1 MKGLRFNQLG
11 GWASGL
17 ASILFFITGLAHLVI
32 LLNGNRY
39 LSGFL
44 IPKTFQISSNL
55 TVYGLIAWAIA
66 IPILLALTVAL
77 QLSDLVYQSGSGW
90 VRWSVTLVLAGYAIA
105 VIKEI
110 TDLTAALNH
119 AQVYIGG
126 DPLALAAYKALER
139 GAIDPDLVLQ
149 ALLIAGWFV
158 VIHLSG
164 LKHATLPR
172 LQAFLGL
179 IYAGLVP
186 PVWIA
191 LWVKALPAALG
202 ILAIQELVIGPAWY
216 LATAFVLLRQ
226 PFSAS
231 PPDV

>member
-1 MKGLRFNQLG
+1 MKGLRFFRLG
-11 GWASGL
+11 SWAAGL
-17 ASILFFITGLAHLVI
+17 ASMLFFVTGLAHLAI
-32 LLNGNRY
+32 QLDGNRN
-39 LSGFL
+39 LTS
-44 IPKTFQISSNL
+44 ISITQAFQISSNVTL
-55 TVYGLIAWAIA
+55 YGLIAWAVA

-110 TDLTAALNH
+110 TDLTIALNQ

-126 DPLALAAYKALER
+126 DPLALAAYKALEQ
-139 GAIDPDLVLQ
+139 GAIDPDLALQ
-149 ALLIAGWFV
+149 TLLIAGWFV

-164 LKHATLPR
+164 LRHATLPR

-179 IYAGLVP
+179 LYAGLLL

-191 LWVKALPAALG
+191 LWTRVLPVALG

-216 LATAFVLLRQ
+216 LATAFVLFRQ
-226 PFSAS
+226 PAYAS
-231 PPDV
+231 PPDD

>member
-11 GWASGL
+11 GWAAGL
-17 ASILFFITGLAHLVI
+17 ASILVFITGLVHLVI

-39 LSGFL
+39 LSGFSFL
-44 IPKTFQISSNL
+44 QAFQISSNVTL
-55 TVYGLIAWAIA
+55 YGLIAWAIA
-66 IPILLALTVAL
+66 IPVLLALMVAL

-110 TDLTAALNH
+110 TDLTAALNQS
-119 AQVYIGG
+119 QVYIGG
-126 DPLALAAYKALER
+126 DPLALAAYKALEK
-139 GAIDPDLVLQ
+139 GAIDPDLVLPT
-149 ALLIAGWFV
+149 LLIAGWFV

-164 LKHATLPR
+164 LKHGMLPH

-179 IYAGLVP
+179 TYAGLVLP
-186 PVWIA
+186 AWIA
-191 LWVKALPAALG
+191 LEISFLPAALG
-202 ILAIQELVIGPAWY
+202 VLAIQELVVGPAWY
-216 LATAFVLLRQ
+216 LATALLLLRQ

-231 PPDV
+231 PPDD